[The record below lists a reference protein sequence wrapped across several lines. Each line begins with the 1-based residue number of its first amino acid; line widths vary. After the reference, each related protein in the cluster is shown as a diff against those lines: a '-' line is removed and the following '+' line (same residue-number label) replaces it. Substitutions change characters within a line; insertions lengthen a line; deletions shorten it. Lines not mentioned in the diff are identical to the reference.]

1 MIHPY
6 SEPDEEDPVI
16 AIRNALQ
23 DLAFGH
29 VRPLED
35 VLREAKKEVQPAPQV
50 NTSSNPVE
58 IDGFAVC
65 K

>member
-1 MIHPY
+1 MTHV
-6 SEPDEEDPVI
+6 SKKRV
-16 AIRNALQ
+16 ALTRCVCRVNQ
-23 DLAFGH
+23 LA
-29 VRPLED
+29 PL
-35 VLREAKKEVQPAPQV
+35 V